1 VTTNYSLKYSPYHRT
16 RDRSPDLSRIQRL
29 TLPSHPMAPADEEEA
44 SLSIPSLAF
53 VAFLSFFIIR
63 YFISSRSSD
72 SATSRR
78 AGQRFTGAQV
88 EQLAQMFPQ
97 LSRRDIMWDLQRNG
111 GSVAATTERVLAGR
125 GLERVC
131 SSIRGAV
138 LWLMLSAGTAFLST
152 TNPHLHQCHIDI
164 SNTCSRAQ
172 SCRTG
177 SDYPL
182 QSPFSSQLQRKG
194 KGGTH
199 SSVRLGSKQGQ
210 AARDATAS
218 EGRNDSCS
226 SAQDAGERA
235 GDILILRDLEHS
247 LCNACA

>member
-1 VTTNYSLKYSPYHRT
+1 
-16 RDRSPDLSRIQRL
+16 
-29 TLPSHPMAPADEEEA
+29 MASADEEEA

-72 SATSRR
+72 SATSSRR

-131 SSIRGAV
+131 SSFCDAII
-138 LWLMLSAGTAFLST
+138 WLMLSAGTAFLSAS
-152 TNPHLHQCHIDI
+152 NSHLHKRRIV
-164 SNTCSRAQ
+164 SGNSCSR
-172 SCRTG
+172 S
-177 SDYPL
+177 
-182 QSPFSSQLQRKG
+182 
-194 KGGTH
+194 
-199 SSVRLGSKQGQ
+199 
-210 AARDATAS
+210 
-218 EGRNDSCS
+218 
-226 SAQDAGERA
+226 
-235 GDILILRDLEHS
+235 
-247 LCNACA
+247 

>member
-1 VTTNYSLKYSPYHRT
+1 
-16 RDRSPDLSRIQRL
+16 
-29 TLPSHPMAPADEEEA
+29 MAPADEEEA

-131 SSIRGAV
+131 SAICDGV
-138 LWLMLSAGTAFLST
+138 VWLMLSAGTAVLST
-152 TNPHLHQCHIDI
+152 SSSHLHKRYIDI
-164 SNTCSRAQ
+164 GNSCSRSQ
-172 SCRTG
+172 SRGTG
-177 SDYPL
+177 SDHPL
-182 QSPFSSQLQRKG
+182 QSSVPSQFQRKG
-194 KGGTH
+194 KGG
-199 SSVRLGSKQGQ
+199 SLYSIRFGSEQG
-210 AARDATAS
+210 
-218 EGRNDSCS
+218 
-226 SAQDAGERA
+226 
-235 GDILILRDLEHS
+235 
-247 LCNACA
+247 